1 MLNTNKINKLFHIFY
16 EENPNPQ
23 TELEYTNTFTLLIA
37 VLLSAQSTDKG
48 VNKATKN
55 LFEIADT
62 PIAMLS
68 LGYDG
73 LVQHIKTIGLYKTK
87 AQNILKTCEI
97 LIKNFKGEVPASREA
112 LESLPGVGR
121 KTANVV
127 LNIAF
132 HQNTIAVDTHIFRVS
147 RRIGLSMGTTPLQV
161 ELDLLQIIPEN
172 YMYNA
177 HHWLILHGRYICKA
191 QTPLCSQCPVRHL
204 CNTNNQNISDLS

>member
-1 MLNTNKINKLFHIFY
+1 MLNHNKINELFHIFY

-62 PIAMLS
+62 PIEMLS

-73 LVQHIKTIGLYKTK
+73 LLQHIKTIGLYKTK

-97 LIKNFKGEVPASREA
+97 LIF
-112 LESLPGVGR
+112 
-121 KTANVV
+121 
-127 LNIAF
+127 
-132 HQNTIAVDTHIFRVS
+132 
-147 RRIGLSMGTTPLQV
+147 
-161 ELDLLQIIPEN
+161 IP
-172 YMYNA
+172 
-177 HHWLILHGRYICKA
+177 I
-191 QTPLCSQCPVRHL
+191 
-204 CNTNNQNISDLS
+204 